1 MSGLR
6 WAPKPWLGVLLVLG
20 LASPCVGQD
29 LVVYGDRVY
38 TMAGPPIANGVVVIQ
53 KGKIAAVG
61 RASDVAIPA
70 DLDVLRAKIV
80 TPGLIDAHTTVG
92 VAGMLNQDED
102 QDQLESSEPVQPA
115 LRAIDAYNGR
125 DDLVAWVRGFGVT
138 TIHTGHAPGELISG
152 QTMVVKTGG
161 KIVER
166 MVLIAERAIACTLA
180 SSARKSGASSPGTRG
195 KMMAMLRA
203 ELLKAR
209 EYQTKLESA
218 QDPADRPP
226 RDLKLEALMQA
237 LKGELPLL
245 ITAEKAQDIANALRL
260 GEEFQIKIWL
270 DGASEAYLLLDEI
283 KRTGAPVV
291 LHPTMARAV
300 GDRENLSFETAAKL
314 KDAGIPFVMQSGYEA
329 YVPKTRVV
337 LFEAAWAAANGLSRE
352 AALASITI
360 GPARLL
366 GVADRIGSLEPGKDG
381 DLALY
386 DGDPFEYTTH
396 CVGVVI
402 EGIVVSAEKR

>member
-1 MSGLR
+1 MGWAVGLCV
-6 WAPKPWLGVLLVLG
+6 WQLAAAGVP
-20 LASPCVGQD
+20 AQD
-29 LVVYGDRVY
+29 LVVYGERVY
-38 TMAGPPIANGVVVIQ
+38 TMAGPAIANGVVVIRD
-53 KGKIAAVG
+53 GKIAAVG
-61 RASDVAIPA
+61 KAAAVDVPKNV
-70 DLDVLRAKIV
+70 DVLRAKIV

-102 QDQLESSEPVQPA
+102 QDQLESSAPVQPA

-125 DDLVAWVRGFGVT
+125 DELVAWVRGFGVT
-138 TIHTGHAPGELISG
+138 TLHTGHAPGELISG

-166 MVLIAERAIACTLA
+166 SVLVAERAIACTLA
-180 SSARKSGASSPGTRG
+180 SSAQKSGSASPGTRG

-203 ELLKAR
+203 ELLKAQ
-209 EYQTKLESA
+209 EYQRKLEAA
-218 QDPADRPP
+218 QDPADRPG
-226 RDLKLEALMQA
+226 RDLNLEALAQVLQGRLA
-237 LKGELPLL
+237 LM
-245 ITAEKAQDIANALRL
+245 ITAERAQDISNALRL
-260 GEEFQIKIWL
+260 QREFKITVWL
-270 DGASEAYLLLDEI
+270 DGASEAYLVLDEI
-283 KRTGAPVV
+283 KKARAPVI

-300 GDRENLSFETAAKL
+300 GDRENLSFETAAQL
-314 KDAGIPFVMQSGYEA
+314 KEAKIPFVLQSGYES

-352 AALASITI
+352 AALASITL

-366 GVADRIGSLEPGKDG
+366 GIADRVGSLEPGKDG
-381 DLALY
+381 DVALY

-402 EGIVVSAEKR
+402 EGEIVSAERR